1 MIDEELKQLLLDYQ
15 EIFSTDA
22 GKRVL
27 ADLATRFDGRIIP
40 QGMPDCTGFEL
51 GKREAFLYI
60 VDKVNA
66 DPDQQI
72 QENMTDD

>member
-15 EIFSTDA
+15 EIFSLDA

-27 ADLATRFDGRIIP
+27 ADLATRLDGRITP

-66 DPDQQI
+66 DPDQQV